1 MSDGKPIEVLGIS
14 GSLRQDSFNTAALRA
29 ARELA
34 PDDMHIRIRTLEDI
48 PVYNADVEAEGYPA
62 PVEALRS
69 AISAAGAVLFATP
82 EYNAS
87 IPGVL
92 KNAVDWVS
100 RPPEQEF
107 EGKPIAIMGASP
119 GRLGT
124 ARAQSHLRQCF
135 VSLDGKVLNG
145 PEIMIAGAG
154 DVFDDDGRLIDAS
167 TRERIAKMLEALAA
181 WTRRMGRD

>member
-1 MSDGKPIEVLGIS
+1 MSNGKPIEMLGIS

-34 PDDMHIRIRTLEDI
+34 PEDVRLRIRTLEDI
-48 PVYNADVEAEGYPA
+48 PVYNEDVRLEGYPES
-62 PVEALRS
+62 VEALRS
-69 AISAAGAVLFATP
+69 AIGAADAVLFATP
-82 EYNAS
+82 EYNHS

-92 KNAVDWVS
+92 KNAVDWAS
-100 RPPEQEF
+100 RPPEQPF
-107 EGKPIAIMGASP
+107 QGKPIAIMGASP

-135 VSLDGKVLNG
+135 VSLDGMVLNG
-145 PEIMIAGAG
+145 PEILIGTAG
-154 DVFDDDGRLIDAS
+154 DVFDDDGRLTDAS

-181 WTRRMGRD
+181 WTRRIGQD